1 MAVCH
6 RLVCGI
12 FSICCAAAS
21 LAAAPSIDVVGL
33 TLSQGDEGDGLLTDV
48 TRVELQVTIPG
59 ESILGLADGSRIE
72 HMRDD
77 TGKVLIGPDVPTAAE
92 AAAALPGPPGM
103 RMTSVLEGSIRRDAV
118 SVAPSGQSILIPVV
132 APLLP
137 AADASRVELAGTLVV
152 NVVGEGERVVTLTDV
167 DLDDE
172 WGSDLEIEGHRLS
185 CRLDEASGSGAERLS
200 GFYCYGN
207 QVDLLRV
214 VARGSESVAIASADG
229 RPNLAVRGETT
240 GLTLDFMLPRPEPIE
255 VPVQA
260 EFGIGL

>member
-1 MAVCH
+1 MAVQ
-6 RLVCGI
+6 RWICGV
-12 FSICCAAAS
+12 FGWCCAAAS

-33 TLSQGDEGDGLLTDV
+33 SLSQGGEADGLLTDV
-48 TRVELQVTIPG
+48 TRVELRVTIPG
-59 ESILGLADGSRIE
+59 ETILGLADGSLIE

-77 TGKVLIGPDVPTAAE
+77 TGKVLIGPDVTTAAE
-92 AAAALPGPPGM
+92 AAAAIPGPPGM
-103 RMTSVLEGSIRRDAV
+103 RATSSLEGSIRRDAV
-118 SVAPSGQSILIPVV
+118 SVAPGGQDMFISVV

-137 AADASRVELAGTLVV
+137 AADASRVEVDGTLVV

-167 DLDDE
+167 DLDDD
-172 WGSDLEIEGHRLS
+172 WGSDLEVDGQRLS
-185 CRLDEASGSGAERLS
+185 CRLDESSGSGAERVS

-207 QVDLLRV
+207 QVDVLRI

-240 GLTLDFMLPRPEPIE
+240 GLTLDFMLPRPEPVE
-255 VPVQA
+255 VLVQA